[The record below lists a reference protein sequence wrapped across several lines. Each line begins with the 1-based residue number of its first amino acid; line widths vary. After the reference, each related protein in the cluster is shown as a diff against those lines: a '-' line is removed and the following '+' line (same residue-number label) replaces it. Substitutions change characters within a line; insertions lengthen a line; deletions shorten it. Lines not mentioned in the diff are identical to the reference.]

1 MCDNSLFF
9 FITLFVLFSLFLSLS
24 SFPLLFLR
32 LILRLLSFSLSV
44 NSVSY
49 RILLS
54 KSIPLVGPIVH
65 LFFCVRHFFLL
76 LSIDEQTFFRKI
88 TDSIVWYLRHIL
100 CWIKSITKYGREK
113 HSSMYRR
120 LKLNILCCS
129 VKKIGIFFN
138 NFNLKCWFGTS

>member
-1 MCDNSLFF
+1 
-9 FITLFVLFSLFLSLS
+9 
-24 SFPLLFLR
+24 
-32 LILRLLSFSLSV
+32 LSV

-129 VKKIGIFFN
+129 VKKIGSFFKIISIWN
-138 NFNLKCWFGTS
+138 VDSEHHSFEHRRRKLNWKVVFKVTLIRIEHKKFALRVWV